1 MIAPACGVAYD
12 LGVTDPIWVV
22 LRDGSA
28 DQALSA
34 DGTWGPM
41 AEARV
46 FASADEACEAPVPV
60 GTRGTPREQHPD
72 AQP

>member
-1 MIAPACGVAYD
+1 VTYD
-12 LGVTDPIWVV
+12 RGVTEPIWVV

-28 DQALSA
+28 HEALTP

-41 AEARV
+41 SEARV
-46 FASADEACEAPVPV
+46 FDSADAASEATVPV

>member
-1 MIAPACGVAYD
+1 M
-12 LGVTDPIWVV
+12 TEPIWVV

-28 DQALSA
+28 HEALRA

-41 AEARV
+41 AEAKV
-46 FASADEACEAPVPV
+46 FDSPEDASEAAVPA